1 MRIAAVLVLLFSFER
16 TKAFGVGVSSGS
28 SSSSSS
34 KLLSVQHQK
43 QQQSAIY
50 SNFVLRSSSISY
62 DNGDRNENGRNLH
75 HEKSA
80 QQQQVMSTPRR
91 QQQQQRQHIMASND
105 SNDIVDDD
113 DTGSN
118 DSKSA
123 PTTTTTTEPTTRG
136 NSSGSILQR
145 VFDEIPFVQL
155 FNGKKKLPPIQIDD
169 EKLLFYDVFL
179 IVNLSLSISFWVTH
193 RMDFEYIP
201 IALDEGCLFS
211 IAWILSGLYHGS
223 FLYSSMDGH
232 YDPYDDEQK
241 DRSGPK
247 AAAMLSI
254 NTYISAINLRL
265 IFALLSA
272 FVQHRKVGIGA
283 PMEELIPLE
292 IAFGLILMTMWRTLH
307 SQITP
312 RV

>member
-1 MRIAAVLVLLFSFER
+1 MTLVRMIQNQHQLLLQQLNLLLGEIVAAVFCNVCSMKYRSFS
-16 TKAFGVGVSSGS
+16 
-28 SSSSSS
+28 
-34 KLLSVQHQK
+34 
-43 QQQSAIY
+43 Y
-50 SNFVLRSSSISY
+50 ST
-62 DNGDRNENGRNLH
+62 
-75 HEKSA
+75 A
-80 QQQQVMSTPRR
+80 
-91 QQQQQRQHIMASND
+91 
-105 SNDIVDDD
+105 
-113 DTGSN
+113 
-118 DSKSA
+118 
-123 PTTTTTTEPTTRG
+123 
-136 NSSGSILQR
+136 
-145 VFDEIPFVQL
+145 
-155 FNGKKKLPPIQIDD
+155 KKKLPPIQIDD